1 MAPEPHTLT
10 RDDHRVSGT
19 AADAIAAFE
28 TAAEAWRTALR
39 DTADTVGRDHPS
51 ERPDQTAGAG

>member
-19 AADAIAAFE
+19 AAG
-28 TAAEAWRTALR
+28 AWRTALR
-39 DTADTVGRDHPS
+39 GTADTVGRDHPS